1 MESSPDLTYCCSKQF
16 SFPGF
21 YEERD
26 PGNEFVEFFVW
37 SLCFLIF
44 SDPWEPDI
52 FPATLKSNSFTRHS

>member
-1 MESSPDLTYCCSKQF
+1 MESSPDLTYYCSKQF

-26 PGNEFVEFFVW
+26 PCNEFVEFFVW

-52 FPATLKSNSFTRHS
+52 FPATL